1 LLPYALEFGLLGVLI
16 SCHQNHIQVDDDLEE
31 QVLERKLSC
40 TTICLHQYK
49 IAAAAA
55 AAWGGCEISLKMTH

>member
-1 LLPYALEFGLLGVLI
+1 MP
-16 SCHQNHIQVDDDLEE
+16 SNHIQVDDDLEE

-49 IAAAAA
+49 IAASAAA
-55 AAWGGCEISLKMTH
+55 AVAAAWRGCEISLNMTH

>member
-1 LLPYALEFGLLGVLI
+1 LI
-16 SCHQNHIQVDDDLEE
+16 SCQQNHIQVDDDLEE
-31 QVLERKLSC
+31 QVLERKSSC

-55 AAWGGCEISLKMTH
+55 AAAWGGCEISLKMTH